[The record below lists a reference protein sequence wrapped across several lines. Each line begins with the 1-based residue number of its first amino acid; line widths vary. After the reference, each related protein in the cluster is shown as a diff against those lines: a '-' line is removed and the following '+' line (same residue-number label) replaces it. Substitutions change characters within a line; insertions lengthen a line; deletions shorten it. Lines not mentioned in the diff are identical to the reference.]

1 MVNQEDQLSY
11 QKVYDDWKQDPLGF
25 WKNQAKEITWYK
37 APEKILDDSKKPFYN
52 WFTGGAINACYNC
65 VDRHIENGKGEDIAI
80 IYDSAMCKKVRKIS
94 YLELKQNVAKLAG
107 VLKGKGIK
115 KGDRVIIYMPMIP
128 EAVVAML
135 ACARLGAIHSVVFG
149 GFASSELAVRIDD
162 CNAKAIIAGS
172 CGLEPGRIVPYK
184 PLLDEAIS
192 LAEHKPDFCIVYQR
206 EELRADLIEGRDFDW
221 NDLVSEAD
229 EADCVPV
236 RGEDPLYILYTSGTT
251 GQPKGV
257 IRPVGGHLV
266 SLNWTMKNFYDIH
279 PGEVFWAASDVGW
292 VVGNSYIVY
301 AHLVSGTTS
310 VLFEG

>member
-11 QKVYDDWKQDPLGF
+11 QKVYNDWKQDPLGF

-37 APEKILDDSKKPFYN
+37 APDKILDDSKKPFYN

-107 VLKGKGIK
+107 ALKGKGIK

-206 EELRADLIEGRDFDW
+206 EELRAD
-221 NDLVSEAD
+221 
-229 EADCVPV
+229 
-236 RGEDPLYILYTSGTT
+236 RGP
-251 GQPKGV
+251 
-257 IRPVGGHLV
+257 R
-266 SLNWTMKNFYDIH
+266 F
-279 PGEVFWAASDVGW
+279 
-292 VVGNSYIVY
+292 
-301 AHLVSGTTS
+301 
-310 VLFEG
+310 